1 MTTWMI
7 VCSIVT
13 CMLNEVVYMISC
25 MIMSDSM
32 YQYQYQVCY
41 SIYDRCDL
49 AESTAVVMP
58 SPRQGTKTVPGDAW

>member
-1 MTTWMI
+1 
-7 VCSIVT
+7 
-13 CMLNEVVYMISC
+13 MISC
-25 MIMSDSM
+25 MIMYNSM